1 MHATELSI
9 FICFPPPFTFL
20 FACLLCRSRK
30 HTATERLSSNGRKM
44 FLNANS
50 TTTTTINEEINRNVS
65 KTCTYRRKLY
75 QILIICSVFCC
86 CRSVTRVVDVVAVT
100 AVDDYCCYYSG
111 IICFGASLCVLTY
124 NDLTTGWWMGE
135 RTPEDCTKR
144 NVLHFVKR
152 EESVLCDEN
161 RNPVTCSSTV
171 DVNESTPSLKRSLYF
186 AFACHLK
193 RIKVSKPNSTNG
205 SST

>member
-20 FACLLCRSRK
+20 FARLLCRSRK

-50 TTTTTINEEINRNVS
+50 TTTTTINEEIKRNVS
-65 KTCTYRRKLY
+65 KTCTYRRTLY

-86 CRSVTRVVDVVAVT
+86 CGSVTRVVDIVAV
-100 AVDDYCCYYSG
+100 AVAVVDEYCCYYSG
-111 IICFGASLCVLTY
+111 IICFGASSCVLTY
-124 NDLTTGWWMGE
+124 NDLTTEGMGE
-135 RTPEDCTKR
+135 RTQKDCTKR

-161 RNPVTCSSTV
+161 RNPVTCSSNG
-171 DVNESTPSLKRSLYF
+171 DVNESTPSLKRSL
-186 AFACHLK
+186 
-193 RIKVSKPNSTNG
+193 
-205 SST
+205 